1 MSEKRKPTLTESQ
14 LRVVKHDQGD
24 ILVSASA
31 GSGKTHV
38 MISRIVRLIL
48 EKKTT
53 VDRILAT
60 TYTEAAALEM
70 KEKLKKA
77 LIEQAGKTGDV
88 YIAKQIPQVDTADV
102 GTIHSFCSKLLRAYF
117 YNVGISP
124 DYQILSDEDKAEMTE
139 LAMRKTF
146 NKYYGEKDKRFLKL
160 VDREGTRRSD
170 NSLREKVLK
179 AYAFFAEEDDFNYL
193 LDKSVELYD
202 EDKYIALFE
211 KTKKEI
217 IDLIKPRLI
226 EAESLIGQAT
236 NENKPK
242 LASAVVSL
250 KTLLTGIVT
259 TGNIFEL
266 STIGNYKLGNRG
278 EKNNPEL
285 RETVAKFLKST
296 IELLSGYCPP
306 ESSYQEYL
314 NERVALK
321 EHTEIFVELV
331 KTFKK
336 NYAKIKEEE
345 NLLDFSDLQSFALK
359 LLQDESIRKLVSEKY
374 DFIFVDEYQDVNAIQ
389 EKIISLLG
397 RDNVFTVGDDKQSI
411 YAFRG
416 CRSEFFTEKKKRL
429 EAEGKTTERLNDNFR
444 SAKAIIDAV
453 NKVFNYCMTE
463 DDYGLNYQK
472 DASLVYGGL
481 FPEDQ
486 QGRFS
491 VSAITSQGRARQND
505 VEDPRIYN
513 VLNEYNKERQ
523 SEDEQEVVS
532 EVVKII
538 EKELQSTYYNVKEDK
553 VLPITYKDIVILV
566 SKSSTKV
573 KALIKGLVK
582 RGIPITTSAEENVL
596 EYPEIIMLV
605 GVLKAIDC
613 MKQDI
618 PLATTLLSPV
628 GNFTDEDLFKIS
640 SFAKKN
646 MEEEPEYFYQAYEYC
661 LEHLDDKLGEKLKN
675 FHKKFTSFRALSDF
689 LSAGEAVEKLVS
701 DCDYVAHFYADGY
714 GSEKVER
721 ITAFLNYVYKA
732 GAEISLRELIKK
744 LSLTE
749 VMEECSANK
758 NAVQIMTMHKSKGLE
773 FPVVINFALDTPFST
788 RDETGTILFD
798 RNFGLIT
805 KFFIDGER
813 THKETLI
820 RKIVLRNKQ
829 KEKLKEQMR
838 LLYVAMTRA
847 TYSMHLVFN
856 VKADGEE
863 IKPNSFLYFFPPDLL
878 EVSALPQEKGL
889 SEQIAPVRKVVVGKA
904 EEGDVNMLTRTLTF
918 DYPHQADVDLPL
930 KSSVTEA
937 TKKVYEEDYFPVH
950 EMFKDSSQS
959 TEDGTTAHKI
969 LECFD
974 FFGKETV
981 KECARRLIDEGIL
994 AKESVQKLNL
1004 DKIQSAIN
1012 QAFIDSLKGRT
1023 LYREKAFIMSMPA
1036 KMLFGTNTDSEVLVQ
1051 GIIDLLAI
1059 DEKTATII
1067 DYKYSSKSRDE
1078 LEKTY
1083 SPQLNMYAYAVEKI
1097 LGLTVTEKKVV
1108 SLLTGEVVT
1117 IK

>member
-1 MSEKRKPTLTESQ
+1 MSEKRKPTLTATQ
-14 LRVVKHDQGD
+14 KRVVNHNQGD

-117 YNVGISP
+117 YHLGISP
-124 DYQILSDEDKAEMTE
+124 DYQILSDEDKAEMTD

-146 NKYYGEKDKRFLKL
+146 NDYYKDERFIKL

-179 AYAFFAEEDDFNYL
+179 AYAFFAEEVDFDYL
-193 LDKSVELYD
+193 LDKSIELYN
-202 EDKYIALFE
+202 EDNYIALFE
-211 KTKKEI
+211 STKKEI
-217 IDLIKPRLI
+217 IDLIKPKLI
-226 EAESLIGQAT
+226 EAETLIGYAT
-236 NENKPK
+236 STNKPK
-242 LASAVVSL
+242 LATAIINL

-266 STIGNYKLGNRG
+266 STIGTYKLGNRG
-278 EKNNPEL
+278 EKSDPEF
-285 RETVAKFLKST
+285 RSSVAKFLKET
-296 IELLSGYCPP
+296 AELLSGYCPP
-306 ESSYQEYL
+306 ESSYQEFL
-314 NERVALK
+314 NERASLK
-321 EHTEIFVELV
+321 EHTEIFVEVV
-331 KTFKK
+331 KAFRD
-336 NYAKIKEEE
+336 NYAKIKKEE
-345 NLLDFSDLQSFALK
+345 NLLDFSDLQSFTLN
-359 LLQDESIRKLVSEKY
+359 LLQDESIRKSVSEKY

-389 EKIISLLG
+389 ENIMTLLG

-429 EAEGKTTERLNDNFR
+429 KEEGKTTEKLNDNFR
-444 SAKAIIDAV
+444 SARAIIDSA
-453 NKVFNYCMTE
+453 NKVFSYCMTE
-463 DDYGLNYQK
+463 ETYGLNYQK

-491 VSAITSQGRARQND
+491 VSAITSQGRAQQSD

-513 VLNEYNKERQ
+513 VLNEYNKESQ
-523 SEDEQEVVS
+523 TEEEKAIVS
-532 EVVKII
+532 EVVNII

-553 VLPITYKDIVILV
+553 VLPVTYKDIVILV

-605 GVLKAIDC
+605 NVLKGIDC

-646 MEEEPEYFYQAYEYC
+646 REEKLEYFYQAYEYC
-661 LEHLDDKLGEKLKN
+661 LEKLDDELGERLKN

-689 LSAGEAVEKLVS
+689 LSAGETVEKLVN
-701 DCDYVAHFYADGY
+701 DCDYVAHFYADAY
-714 GSEKVER
+714 GNEKVER
-721 ITAFLNYVYKA
+721 ITAFLNYVYTA
-732 GAEISLRELIKK
+732 GADITLHELIKK

-749 VMEECSANK
+749 VMEECSSSK

-773 FPVVINFALDTPFST
+773 FPVVINFALDNPFST
-788 RDETGTILFD
+788 KDETGTIIFD
-798 RNFGLIT
+798 RTFGLVT
-805 KFFIDGER
+805 KFFLDKER
-813 THKETLI
+813 THKETLV
-820 RKIVLRNKQ
+820 RKMVLRNKG

-856 VKADGEE
+856 VKEDGEV
-863 IKPNSFLYFFPPDLL
+863 KPNSFLYFLPPDML
-878 EVSALPQEKGL
+878 EASTLPQTNGL
-889 SEQIAPVRKVVVGKA
+889 SNQTAPIRKVVVGKA
-904 EEGDVNMLTRTLTF
+904 EESDVNALTKSLTF
-918 DYPHQADVDLPL
+918 DYPYKADVDLPL
-930 KSSVTEA
+930 KSSVTKA
-937 TKKVYEEDYFPVH
+937 TKKAHEEEYYPVQ
-950 EMFKDSSQS
+950 EIFKDSSQKA
-959 TEDGTTAHKI
+959 EDGVTAHKI

-974 FFGKETV
+974 FFGNESI
-981 KECARRLIDEGIL
+981 KECAERLIADKVLE
-994 AKESVQKLNL
+994 KESVQKINL
-1004 DKIQSAIN
+1004 DKIQNAIN
-1012 QAFIDSLKGRT
+1012 LEFIESLKDKT
-1023 LYREKAFIMSMPA
+1023 LYREKAFLMNMPA
-1036 KMLFGTNTDSEVLVQ
+1036 KMLFGTETDSEVLVQ

-1067 DYKYSSKSRDE
+1067 DYKYSSKNREE

-1083 SPQLNMYAYAVEKI
+1083 SPQLNLYAYAVEKI

-1108 SLLTGEVVT
+1108 SLLTGEVVP